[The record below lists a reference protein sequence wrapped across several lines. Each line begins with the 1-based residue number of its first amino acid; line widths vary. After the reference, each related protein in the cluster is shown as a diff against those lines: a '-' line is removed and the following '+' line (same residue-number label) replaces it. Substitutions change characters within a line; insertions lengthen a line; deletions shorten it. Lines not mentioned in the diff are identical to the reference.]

1 MSLTLTKPMSMSA
14 FSSLE
19 SAEQLVEKVVGN
31 RWTPIAVNLLAML
44 LLVYSLAQWS
54 WLLLDR
60 GSNVPR
66 ASARTAVTAPAGPT
80 DQQLLLSAN
89 LFGQAAPGNLAT
101 DKLPLTSLNLVLTGV
116 MVRGANS
123 YALIRVEGGEETS
136 VTVGEEVQAGTKLQA
151 VLPDRVILLRGGVL
165 ESLMLKDSSSALP
178 EGSIVMQGSNQTGAL
193 LNGISG
199 SGNQFKVSR
208 ETLTRQMQRP
218 EFLSQA
224 LMVPNSGGG
233 FLVRE
238 IQPGSI
244 YEKLGVRAGDVIRS
258 INGQPINNM
267 EEVMKVYQQL
277 GGIQQASNITV
288 EVTRAGHSELLQ
300 YNLE

>member
-1 MSLTLTKPMSMSA
+1 MSLTLTTRMSINA

-19 SAEQLVEKVVGN
+19 SAEQLVEKLVAS
-31 RWTPIAVNLLAML
+31 RWTPIVANLLAML

-54 WLLLDR
+54 WRLLDH
-60 GSNVPR
+60 GS
-66 ASARTAVTAPAGPT
+66 STAPVNHRPVVTAPSGPT
-80 DQQLLLSAN
+80 DQQILLSAN

-123 YALIRVEGGEETS
+123 YALIRADGSDEASFG
-136 VTVGEEVQAGTKLQA
+136 VGEDVLAGTRLQA

-165 ESLMLKDSSSALP
+165 ESLMLKDDAKALP
-178 EGSIVMQGSNQTGAL
+178 DGSIVTQGANSTGAL

-199 SGNQFKVSR
+199 SGNQFNVSR
-208 ETLTRQMQRP
+208 EALTQQLQRP

-277 GGIQQASNITV
+277 GGVQQASDITV
-288 EVTRAGHSELLQ
+288 EVTRAGHSEFLK
-300 YNLE
+300 YNVE